1 MDANAVENH
10 LVGVELQLVE
20 LVEQQKR
27 AEVQGET
34 QLARELQ
41 FQIDALH
48 GELAAT
54 AEGLKPS

>member
-1 MDANAVENH
+1 MDANAVEDH

-41 FQIDALH
+41 SQIDALH

-54 AEGLKPS
+54 VEDLEPS

>member
-1 MDANAVENH
+1 MDPNAVENH

-34 QLARELQ
+34 TLARELQ
-41 FQIDALH
+41 SQIDALH
-48 GELAAT
+48 RELAVT
-54 AEGLKPS
+54 AEAVEPS

>member
-1 MDANAVENH
+1 MDPNAVENH

-34 QLARELQ
+34 TLVRELQ
-41 FQIDALH
+41 SQIDALH
-48 GELAAT
+48 GELAVT
-54 AEGLKPS
+54 ADAVEPS

>member
-34 QLARELQ
+34 ALSGQLQ
-41 FQIDALH
+41 SQIDALH
-48 GELAAT
+48 RELAAT
-54 AEGLKPS
+54 AEGLEP